1 MKSSILILGAGR
13 GLGRELCRF
22 FLEEGHSVIGVTRT
36 QESLTT
42 ALDDFSLRKQLFR
55 GEAIDLSDRES
66 SLRFLHGQNKELV
79 PDLVVYAAGY
89 LSERKPLWDLSW
101 EEIDREISSNF
112 SGPLLWSVEMTRAF
126 LNAKRGGHLFFS
138 SGVVRLPRPSWG
150 SYGVGKA
157 AVEALSK
164 QISLDLPQPLYS
176 LSINPGRMATTM
188 RKVAFPDEDQAT
200 LPSPASIAKKIGAF
214 CLTLIEGAGRTY
226 NGKALTM
233 EDIP

>member
-1 MKSSILILGAGR
+1 MKSSILVLGAGR

-36 QESLTT
+36 RESL
-42 ALDDFSLRKQLFR
+42 AALLDDFSPRNQWFR

-66 SLRFLHGQNKELV
+66 SLKFLQGLKKELI
-79 PDLVVYAAGY
+79 PDLVVYAAGH
-89 LSERKPLWDLSW
+89 LSGRKPLWDLSW
-101 EEIDREISSNF
+101 EEIDREISSNLA
-112 SGPLLWSVEMTRAF
+112 GPLFWSVEMTRAF
-126 LNAKRGGHLFFS
+126 LMARRGGHLFFS

-157 AVEALSK
+157 AIEALSR
-164 QISLDLPQPLYS
+164 QISLDLPPPLYS
-176 LSINPGRMATTM
+176 LSMNPGRMATAM
-188 RKVAFPDEDQAT
+188 RKAAFPDEDQAT
-200 LPSPASIAKKIGAF
+200 LPSPVSIAKKVGAF